1 MATFAKDR
9 FGSGLSFV
17 FPMPEDAGSP
27 VDLSRTPAKAGA
39 FAQSI
44 GRRGLMIAGGVAAFV
59 ALAVWGGNWFFVGRH
74 MVTTDNAYVRAD
86 ISLISPQ
93 VEGYVRAIPAAE
105 NQSVHAGDVLVEIDP
120 TDYQARLAA
129 ARAALAE
136 AEGARASQQA
146 GRALASADVARY
158 RPLAERGLLSPARM
172 QQLEIQARQAGGGAA
187 AAEASVEAAR
197 AQLAQAELD
206 LQRTTIRA
214 PIDGVVGDRQV
225 QLGQLVRVG
234 APLMSVVPLQ
244 SVYVVANFKETQIE
258 NFRAGQPVTI
268 RADVAHS
275 LRLHGVVDSI
285 APASGSEFSIIP
297 TDTATGNF
305 TKIVQRVPVRI
316 RLDPG
321 QEGLDLLRPGL
332 SATVTV
338 DTRG

>member
-1 MATFAKDR
+1 
-9 FGSGLSFV
+9 
-17 FPMPEDAGSP
+17 MPDDAGFRVDAARATAKVRAMANSP
-27 VDLSRTPAKAGA
+27 L
-39 FAQSI
+39 
-44 GRRGLMIAGGVAAFV
+44 GRRALMIAGGAVLFVIAA
-59 ALAVWGGNWFFVGRH
+59 LWGGNWFFTGRH
-74 MVTTDNAYVRAD
+74 MVSTDNAYVRAD

-93 VEGYVRAIPAAE
+93 VEGYVRAIPVAE
-105 NQSVHAGDVLVEIDP
+105 NQSVRAGDVLVEIDP
-120 TDYQARLAA
+120 SDYQSRIAS

-136 AEGARASQQA
+136 AQGARSAQQA

-187 AAEASVEAAR
+187 AAEAAVQVAQ
-197 AQLAQAELD
+197 AQLVQAELD
-206 LQRTTIRA
+206 LERTTVRA

-225 QLGQLVRVG
+225 QLGQLVRSG

-258 NFRAGQPVTI
+258 GFRPGQAVTI
-268 RADVAHS
+268 RPDVAHN
-275 LRLHGVVDSI
+275 LRLRGTVDSL

-316 RLDPG
+316 RIEPG
-321 QEGLDLLRPGL
+321 QEGLELLRPGL
-332 SATVTV
+332 SASVTV
-338 DTRG
+338 DTRR

>member
-1 MATFAKDR
+1 
-9 FGSGLSFV
+9 
-17 FPMPEDAGSP
+17 MPDDAGIRL
-27 VDLSRTPAKAGA
+27 DAARATAKVRAM
-39 FAQSI
+39 AQTV
-44 GRRGLMIAGGVAAFV
+44 GRRGLMIAGGAIAFV
-59 ALAVWGGNWFFVGRH
+59 VLALWGGNWFFVGRH
-74 MVTTDNAYVRAD
+74 MVSTENAYVRAD

-93 VEGYVRAIPAAE
+93 VQGYVRAIPAAE

-120 TDYQARLAA
+120 TDYQARVAA

-136 AEGARASQQA
+136 AEGARASQHA
-146 GRALASADVARY
+146 GRALASADVERY

-187 AAEASVEAAR
+187 AADAAVEAAR

-206 LQRTTIRA
+206 LSRTTIRA

-225 QLGQLVRVG
+225 QLGQLVRSG

-258 NFRAGQPVTI
+258 NFRPGQSVTI
-268 RADVAHS
+268 RPDIAHN
-275 LRLHGVVDSI
+275 LRLHGTVDSL

-321 QEGLDLLRPGL
+321 QEGLELLRPGL
-332 SATVTV
+332 SASVTV
-338 DTRG
+338 DTRE

>member
-1 MATFAKDR
+1 
-9 FGSGLSFV
+9 
-17 FPMPEDAGSP
+17 MPDDAGFRVDAARATAKVRDMANSP
-27 VDLSRTPAKAGA
+27 L
-39 FAQSI
+39 
-44 GRRGLMIAGGVAAFV
+44 GRRRLMIAGGAILFVLV
-59 ALAVWGGNWFFVGRH
+59 ALWGGNWFFVGRH
-74 MVTTDNAYVRAD
+74 LVSTDNAYVRAD

-105 NQSVHAGDVLVEIDP
+105 NQSVHAGDVLVEIEP
-120 TDYQARLAA
+120 SDYQSRLAA

-136 AEGARASQQA
+136 AQGDRASQQA

-187 AAEASVEAAR
+187 AANAAVQVAQ
-197 AQLAQAELD
+197 AQLVQAELD
-206 LQRTTIRA
+206 LERTTIRA

-225 QLGQLVRVG
+225 QLGQLVRSG

-244 SVYVVANFKETQIE
+244 SVYIVANFKETQIE
-258 NFRAGQPVTI
+258 SFRPGQAVTI
-268 RADVAHS
+268 RPDVAHS
-275 LRLHGVVDSI
+275 LRLRGTVDSL

-316 RLDPG
+316 RIEPG
-321 QEGLDLLRPGL
+321 QEGLELLRPGL
-332 SATVTV
+332 SASVTV
-338 DTRG
+338 DTRR

>member
-1 MATFAKDR
+1 
-9 FGSGLSFV
+9 
-17 FPMPEDAGSP
+17 MPDDAGFR
-27 VDLSRTPAKAGA
+27 LEAARATAKVRSM
-39 FAQSI
+39 AQSL
-44 GRRGLMIAGGVAAFV
+44 GRRGLMIVGGALFFVLVAI
-59 ALAVWGGNWFFVGRH
+59 WGGNWFFVGRH

-93 VEGYVRAIPAAE
+93 IEGYVRAIPVAE
-105 NQSVHAGDVLVEIDP
+105 NQSVHAGDILVEIDP

-136 AEGARASQQA
+136 AQGARQSQQA

-187 AAEASVEAAR
+187 AADAAVQAAQ
-197 AQLAQAELD
+197 AQLEQAELD
-206 LQRTTIRA
+206 LSRTTVRA

-225 QLGQLVRVG
+225 QLGQLVRSG

-244 SVYVVANFKETQIE
+244 SVYIVANFKETQIE
-258 NFRAGQPVTI
+258 NFRPGQSVTI
-268 RADVAHS
+268 RPDVAHS
-275 LRLHGVVDSI
+275 LRLHGTVESL

-321 QEGLDLLRPGL
+321 QEGLQLLRPGL
-332 SATVTV
+332 SAGVTV
-338 DTRG
+338 DTRE